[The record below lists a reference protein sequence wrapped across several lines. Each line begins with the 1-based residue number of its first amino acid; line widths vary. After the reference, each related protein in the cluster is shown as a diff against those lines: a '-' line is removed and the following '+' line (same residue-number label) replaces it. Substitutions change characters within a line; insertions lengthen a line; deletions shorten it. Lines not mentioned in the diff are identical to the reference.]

1 MYVEADPYSM
11 IDKSVFL
18 SAIESIHEG
27 ITLADASLPDCPIIY
42 ANEGFCTLTG
52 YTREEVEGRNCRF
65 LQGPNTDP
73 AATAELSRALREKK
87 DCKVELL
94 NYRKDGTPFWNHVS
108 IAFIKDDAL
117 NKEYVIGVQSD
128 VSFKREL
135 TEQQRKHIGMMRHH
149 AEEMNRSLR
158 ILSNDIQLCMKA
170 LHSELASLSNAETLN
185 PLTVKALQSI
195 TTTLTSNITLLATVL
210 ETNSN
215 EILQYVK
222 KRRA

>member
-1 MYVEADPYSM
+1 MKADPYSM
-11 IDKSVFL
+11 IDKTVFL
-18 SAIESIHEG
+18 SAIESINEG

-42 ANEGFCTLTG
+42 ANHGFYNLTG
-52 YTREEVEGRNCRF
+52 YTQEEIMNRNCRF
-65 LQGPNTDP
+65 LQGPDTDP
-73 AATAELSRALREKK
+73 AATAELSRAIREKK

-94 NYRKDGTPFWNHVS
+94 NYRKDGSSFWNHVS
-108 IAFIKDDAL
+108 LSFIKDESLDR
-117 NKEYVIGVQSD
+117 EYVIGVQTD

-149 AEEMNRSLR
+149 ADEMNRSLR
-158 ILSNDIQLCMKA
+158 ILSNDIQLCIKA
-170 LHSELASLSNAETLN
+170 LNAELEN
-185 PLTVKALQSI
+185 LSSGEALSPLTVKALQSI
-195 TTTLTSNITLLATVL
+195 VTTLTSNITLLATVL